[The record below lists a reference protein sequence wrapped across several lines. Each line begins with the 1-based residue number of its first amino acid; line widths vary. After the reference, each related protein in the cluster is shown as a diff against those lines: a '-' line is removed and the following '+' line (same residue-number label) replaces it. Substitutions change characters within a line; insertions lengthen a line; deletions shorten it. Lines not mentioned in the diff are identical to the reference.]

1 MQLYVIFL
9 GTGGSWPTVKRNVS
23 AIAVKRGGEILLFDC
38 GEGTQRQIQRSGLSY
53 MQIKSIFISHFHGDH
68 FLGLPGLIQT
78 MQLNDRKEPLTI
90 YGPRG
95 ISRIVEIVKNLGY
108 FRPSYEIV
116 GKDVDEGDEIR
127 FNGYSVRPFRVEH
140 NVPALGYVLEEDM
153 RPGRFN
159 KKKAL
164 ELGIPE
170 GPLFGRLQRGES
182 IKLKDGRVITPDMV
196 LGPPRPGRKVVYTG
210 DTKPCNKVVEFA
222 RNADLLIHDA
232 TFLSDLEDVAIEYG
246 HSTARQAA
254 EIAKEANVD
263 KLVLTHISPRYMDER
278 LIEKEAKEVFK
289 NSIVARDFLKLEVK
303 LRK

>member
-1 MQLYVIFL
+1 MIFL

-127 FNGYSVRPFRVEH
+127 FDGYSVRPFRVEH

-182 IKLKDGRVITPDMV
+182 IKLKDGRMITPDMV

-263 KLVLTHISPRYMDER
+263 RLVLTHISPRYLDDR
-278 LIEKEAKEVFK
+278 AIEEEAKNIFE

>member
-1 MQLYVIFL
+1 VIFL

-127 FNGYSVRPFRVEH
+127 FDGYSVRPFRVEH

-182 IKLKDGRVITPDMV
+182 IKLKDGRMITPDMV

-263 KLVLTHISPRYMDER
+263 RLVLTHISPRYLDDR
-278 LIEKEAKEVFK
+278 AIEEEAKNIFE

>member
-1 MQLYVIFL
+1 
-9 GTGGSWPTVKRNVS
+9 
-23 AIAVKRGGEILLFDC
+23 
-38 GEGTQRQIQRSGLSY
+38 
-53 MQIKSIFISHFHGDH
+53 DH

-127 FNGYSVRPFRVEH
+127 FDGYSVRPFRVEH

-182 IKLKDGRVITPDMV
+182 IKLKDGRMITPDMV

-263 KLVLTHISPRYMDER
+263 RLVLTHISPRYLDDR
-278 LIEKEAKEVFK
+278 AIEEEAKNIFE

>member
-1 MQLYVIFL
+1 MIFL

-90 YGPRG
+90 YGPKG

-127 FNGYSVRPFRVEH
+127 FDGYSVRPFRVEH

-153 RPGRFN
+153 RPGKFN

-263 KLVLTHISPRYMDER
+263 RLVLTHISPRYFDDR
-278 LIEKEAKEVFK
+278 AIEEEAKNIFE

>member
-1 MQLYVIFL
+1 MIFL

-38 GEGTQRQIQRSGLSY
+38 GEGTQRQIQKSGLSY

-127 FNGYSVRPFRVEH
+127 FDGYSVRPFRVEH

-153 RPGRFN
+153 RPGRCN

-182 IKLKDGRVITPDMV
+182 IKLKDGRMITPDMV

-263 KLVLTHISPRYMDER
+263 RLVLTHISPRYLDDR
-278 LIEKEAKEVFK
+278 AIEEEAKNIFE

>member
-1 MQLYVIFL
+1 
-9 GTGGSWPTVKRNVS
+9 
-23 AIAVKRGGEILLFDC
+23 
-38 GEGTQRQIQRSGLSY
+38 
-53 MQIKSIFISHFHGDH
+53 
-68 FLGLPGLIQT
+68 
-78 MQLNDRKEPLTI
+78 
-90 YGPRG
+90 
-95 ISRIVEIVKNLGY
+95 
-108 FRPSYEIV
+108 
-116 GKDVDEGDEIR
+116 
-127 FNGYSVRPFRVEH
+127 
-140 NVPALGYVLEEDM
+140 
-153 RPGRFN
+153 N

-232 TFLSDLEDVAIEYG
+232 TFLSDLENVAIEYG

-278 LIEKEAKEVFK
+278 LIEKEAKEIFK

>member
-38 GEGTQRQIQRSGLSY
+38 GEGTQRQIQKSGLSY

>member
-1 MQLYVIFL
+1 MIFL

-127 FNGYSVRPFRVEH
+127 FDGYSVRPFRVEH

-263 KLVLTHISPRYMDER
+263 RLVLTHISPRYLDDR
-278 LIEKEAKEVFK
+278 AIEEEAKNIFE

>member
-1 MQLYVIFL
+1 VQLYVIFL

-263 KLVLTHISPRYMDER
+263 RLVLTHISPRYLDDR
-278 LIEKEAKEVFK
+278 AIEEEAKNIFE

>member
-263 KLVLTHISPRYMDER
+263 RLVLTHISPRYLDDR
-278 LIEKEAKEVFK
+278 AIEEEAKNIFE